1 MSMDLGP
8 YAAFIIAAYVSA
20 LAIVAALIAWIMLEQ
35 RYLVRLIED
44 METRGM
50 ARRSRPRENKP

>member
-20 LAIVAALIAWIMLEQ
+20 LGIVAALIAWIMIEQ
-35 RYLVRLIED
+35 RYLARLIED
-44 METRGM
+44 MEMRGM
-50 ARRSRPRENKP
+50 ARRSRQREDKS

>member
-20 LAIVAALIAWIMLEQ
+20 LGIVAALIAWIMLEQ
-35 RYLVRLIED
+35 KYLVRLIED
-44 METRGM
+44 MEARGV
-50 ARRSRPRENKP
+50 ARRSRQRENKP